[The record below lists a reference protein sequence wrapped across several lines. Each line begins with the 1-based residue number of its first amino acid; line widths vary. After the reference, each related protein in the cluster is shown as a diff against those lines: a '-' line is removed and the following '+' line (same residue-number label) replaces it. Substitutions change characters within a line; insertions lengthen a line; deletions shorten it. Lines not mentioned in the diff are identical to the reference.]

1 MLQRKQLNL
10 AFLDL
15 TAGET
20 QENDILVMLH
30 GYGSNEKDLIQL
42 APLLDR
48 EMRFI
53 SVRAPE
59 RLDREMY
66 GWFPLEFTPQG
77 VTADREAVREA
88 GKTLA
93 VFLRG
98 VLETYNPRGGKLWLM
113 GFSQGAIMSYLMALA
128 EPSLLHGI
136 IALSGQFPEPALQA
150 APDPQAFRALP
161 FLVVHG
167 LYDDVLPVTNGRFAE
182 QWLTGKI
189 DDLTY
194 REYPVGHSIHPDAP
208 AVLDEWLTSR
218 RRAT

>member
-1 MLQRKQLNL
+1 MLQRKQFNL

-20 QENDILVMLH
+20 SENDILVMLH

-48 EMRFI
+48 SMRFI

-59 RLDREMY
+59 RLDHEMY

-77 VTADREAVREA
+77 VTADRDAAREA
-88 GKTLA
+88 EKTLA
-93 VFLRG
+93 VFLRR
-98 VLETYNPRGGKLWLM
+98 VLEAYKPGGGKLWLM
-113 GFSQGAIMSYLMALA
+113 GFSQGAIMSYLTALA
-128 EPSLLHGI
+128 EPSLLHGV
-136 IALSGQFPEPALQA
+136 IALSGQFPDPALPGA
-150 APDPQAFRALP
+150 SDPETFRSIP

-167 LYDDVLPVTNGRFAE
+167 LYDEVLPVTNGRVAE
-182 QWLTGKI
+182 KWLTGKT

-194 REYPVGHSIHPDAP
+194 REYPVGHAIHPETP
-208 AVLDEWLTSR
+208 AFLDEWLAAKRTV
-218 RRAT
+218 A